1 MIPKDI
7 LRVQKLADLDLDYEA
22 LRNEFGPLSTLAAKV
37 AGTELSEVNL
47 IDNYTQ
53 WTVASSCNELSQM
66 NREDS
71 ICNITIQEDTDFKS
85 RVDLDPRFN
94 QSSFVTKE
102 GYKFYYG
109 IPLKLNDTIAVGTLC
124 VGSKHIEDLSEA
136 QIQQLH
142 IIAKQI
148 VKQLELKYEL
158 QKAKQST
165 YDEKL
170 IKLRLAHDIRSPLS
184 GISQLVELIDY
195 KNISKAEIKE
205 IVDSISSA
213 AAGILQLTS
222 DILKDDNFGSTYA
235 DEATFTLE
243 SLGKK
248 LTDLYTPQ
256 AKSKGI
262 SLSINAESN
271 PLKFPK
277 RNLLP
282 LVGNLIA
289 NAIKFTQSQEQVE
302 VALTITNSEQR
313 NILSITVA
321 DSGIGMT
328 QSQVNSIL
336 NTQSVHKNGT
346 SGELGYG
353 MGLLFVKELV
363 ANLEGIM
370 SIESEKNIG
379 TKIQIQ
385 IPIVE

>member
-94 QSSFVTKE
+94 QSSFVSKE

-109 IPLKLNDTIAVGTLC
+109 IPLKLKDNIAVGTLC

-158 QKAKQST
+158 QKAKQLT

-195 KNISKAEIKE
+195 ENITKTEIKE

-222 DILKDDNFGSTYA
+222 DILKDDNFDSTHV

-289 NAIKFTQSQEQVE
+289 NGIKFTQSQEQVE
-302 VALTITNSEQR
+302 VALTITN
-313 NILSITVA
+313 
-321 DSGIGMT
+321 
-328 QSQVNSIL
+328 
-336 NTQSVHKNGT
+336 
-346 SGELGYG
+346 
-353 MGLLFVKELV
+353 
-363 ANLEGIM
+363 
-370 SIESEKNIG
+370 
-379 TKIQIQ
+379 
-385 IPIVE
+385 